1 VELLSD
7 DPRQGEQIVVTGSML
22 EKMKD
27 EQTGKESEK
36 TLLIVDC
43 RGTMWHW
50 RPNGKSFSRMVFA
63 WSNDTQSWVGR
74 TGTIWR
80 ERVNV
85 FGTMRDVA
93 RFMPE
98 MKRKA

>member
-1 VELLSD
+1 
-7 DPRQGEQIVVTGSML
+7 
-22 EKMKD
+22 
-27 EQTGKESEK
+27 
-36 TLLIVDC
+36 
-43 RGTMWHW
+43 
-50 RPNGKSFSRMVFA
+50 MVFA